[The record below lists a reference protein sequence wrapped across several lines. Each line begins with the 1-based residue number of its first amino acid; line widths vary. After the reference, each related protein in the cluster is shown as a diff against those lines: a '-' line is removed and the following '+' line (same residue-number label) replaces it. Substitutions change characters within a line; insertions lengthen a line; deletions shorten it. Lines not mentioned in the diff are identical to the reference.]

1 MNIKSRIV
9 PSVLLLAVGLISS
22 AAIATA
28 QVDEDRVRELEARI
42 VRLEARIAV
51 LEKALAKTQAPAEAS
66 PEAAKH
72 WTVAEIK
79 AAVTGKTQA
88 EIKALLG
95 APDQVQNQFWAY
107 SHMIIADPQ
116 SGTELNYLALEFVGN
131 KATVYKLK
139 KG

>member
-9 PSVLLLAVGLISS
+9 PSILLAFGLISS
-22 AAIATA
+22 AVIATA

-72 WTVAEIK
+72 WTVADIK
-79 AAVTGKTQA
+79 AAVTGKTPA
-88 EIKALLG
+88 EVKVLLG
-95 APDQVQNQFWAY
+95 APDQVQNTLWAY
-107 SHMIIADPQ
+107 SHMVISDPV
-116 SGTELNYLALEFVGN
+116 SGTDLNFLVLEFVGN
-131 KATVYKLK
+131 RARVYQLK
-139 KG
+139 KS

>member
-9 PSVLLLAVGLISS
+9 PSILLAVGLISS

-72 WTVAEIK
+72 WTVADIK
-79 AAVTGKTQA
+79 AAVTGKTPA
-88 EIKALLG
+88 EVKALLG
-95 APDQVQNQFWAY
+95 APDQVQNTLWAY
-107 SHMIIADPQ
+107 SHMVISDPV
-116 SGTELNYLALEFVGN
+116 SGTDLNFLVLEFVGN
-131 KATVYKLK
+131 RARVYQLK
-139 KG
+139 KS